1 MREIKDYFKQTI
13 VVQSIDEIEYMDTLT
28 LKVPLLLTE
37 VDVQDN
43 LFSPFPNE
51 AGQFFYFNSDFK
63 NIETIEDGIF
73 LRDWNLFYSEEKK
86 LQKPVLDF
94 SV

>member
-63 NIETIEDGIF
+63 NIETIEESIF
-73 LRDWNLFYSEEKK
+73 IRDWK
-86 LQKPVLDF
+86 VH
-94 SV
+94 

>member
-1 MREIKDYFKQTI
+1 MN
-13 VVQSIDEIEYMDTLT
+13 
-28 LKVPLLLTE
+28 VPLLLTE

-51 AGQFFYFNSDFK
+51 AGQFFYFNSDFQ
-63 NIETIEDGIF
+63 NIVESEVGIF
-73 LRDWNLFYSEEKK
+73 RKWWNEDFTNEQKFL
-86 LQKPVLDF
+86 KPVLDF

>member
-1 MREIKDYFKQTI
+1 MREIDDYFKQTI
-13 VVQSIDEIEYMDTLT
+13 VVQSIDDLAYKDSIT
-28 LKVPLLLTE
+28 LKIPLTLTE

-73 LRDWNLFYSEEKK
+73 LRDWNIYYTEEKK